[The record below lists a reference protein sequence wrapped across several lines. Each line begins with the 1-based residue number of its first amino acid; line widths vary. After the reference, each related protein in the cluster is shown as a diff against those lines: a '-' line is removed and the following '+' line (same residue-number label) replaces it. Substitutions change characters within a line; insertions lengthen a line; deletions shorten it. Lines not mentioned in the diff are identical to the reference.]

1 MSIQDQ
7 MKKKIMNKLFHMKN
21 LIQIKSTNGYLLLLA
36 FLTMSGFLTAQHS
49 ADSLNVLS
57 QNLIEHGNTP
67 KLGNLKGVVRVFVL
81 AGQSNM
87 QGMGKIYYG
96 SNGAVGVVITSFTP
110 TCVGNPTC
118 NFTFN
123 MLDGY
128 GDGWNGWTYEFVQA
142 GVVMA
147 TETLPGGTEGT
158 ATITLQSGVPCDVV
172 VNSAGAYAAEIS
184 WTVTDAEDMVVAS
197 MNGQEENYPSPN
209 TLVDVMENGTDDEW
223 SMLQT
228 GGQWTVLDDAYL
240 RFENGQGTII
250 TDNVTI
256 GQGADPSRIGPELM
270 FAHVMDQY
278 FEDPILIIKTAWGG
292 MSLAQDFR
300 PPSAG
305 GTTGPYYNQMLN
317 IVANVTE
324 NLATQF
330 PEIGLTEFEISGF
343 AWFQGWNDAASVDFL
358 NEYASNLY
366 HLVNDVRI
374 AFGNPLLP
382 VVIASAGQGGY
393 EEHFGWT
400 QDIQDIVAVAQENVA
415 CNDSLYGGT
424 VGFVNSKPFYMSVS
438 ESPDDEGFHYNNNAL
453 TFLNVGKSMGDEM
466 ILAIN
471 DMAFCSGFVS
481 IPTENSALN
490 EISVYPN
497 PATNTLTVDSYVPMG
512 ANTTIKIYNV
522 EGRIVFESHQLTSLT
537 VIDVSTL
544 AKGLYMLEHIVDGQ
558 SVMQRVVLE

>member
-1 MSIQDQ
+1 
-7 MKKKIMNKLFHMKN
+7 
-21 LIQIKSTNGYLLLLA
+21 
-36 FLTMSGFLTAQHS
+36 
-49 ADSLNVLS
+49 
-57 QNLIEHGNTP
+57 
-67 KLGNLKGVVRVFVL
+67 
-81 AGQSNM
+81 
-87 QGMGKIYYG
+87 
-96 SNGAVGVVITSFTP
+96 
-110 TCVGNPTC
+110 
-118 NFTFN
+118 
-123 MLDGY
+123 
-128 GDGWNGWTYEFVQA
+128 
-142 GVVMA
+142 
-147 TETLPGGTEGT
+147 
-158 ATITLQSGVPCDVV
+158 
-172 VNSAGAYAAEIS
+172 
-184 WTVTDAEDMVVAS
+184 
-197 MNGQEENYPSPN
+197 
-209 TLVDVMENGTDDEW
+209 
-223 SMLQT
+223 
-228 GGQWTVLDDAYL
+228 
-240 RFENGQGTII
+240 
-250 TDNVTI
+250 
-256 GQGADPSRIGPELM
+256 
-270 FAHVMDQY
+270 
-278 FEDPILIIKTAWGG
+278 

-305 GTTGPYYNQMLN
+305 GTTGPYYNQMLD

-358 NEYASNLY
+358 NEYESNLY

-393 EEHFGWT
+393 EEHWGWM

-497 PATNTLTVDSYVPMG
+497 PATHTLTVDSYVPAG
-512 ANTTIKIYNV
+512 ANTTIKLYNV
-522 EGRIVFESHQLTSLT
+522 EGRIVFESHQLTSIT

-544 AKGLYMLEHIVDGQ
+544 AKGLYMLEHIVEGH